1 MVEKLG
7 VEESKVEKLC
17 SILYKNYGTT
27 LAGLRAIG
35 YKLDYDDYHRY
46 MHHEHRIKNPFLV
59 PIFFTTMLEQ
69 YLLCLACSFV
79 HGSLPYHNIKP
90 DTCSRAFA
98 SGS

>member
-35 YKLDYDDYHRY
+35 YKLDYDDYH
-46 MHHEHRIKNPFLV
+46 
-59 PIFFTTMLEQ
+59 
-69 YLLCLACSFV
+69 SFV